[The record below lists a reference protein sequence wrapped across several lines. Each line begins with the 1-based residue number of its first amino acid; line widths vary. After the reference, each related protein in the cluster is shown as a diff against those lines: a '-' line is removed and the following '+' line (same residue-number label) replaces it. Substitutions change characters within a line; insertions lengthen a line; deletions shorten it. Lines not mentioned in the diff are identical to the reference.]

1 MKEAFE
7 YIAQELDRR
16 YRAGE
21 EQVFVSDANWERL
34 QALKTSS
41 PASGKAAKTALSQ
54 APRGQPLATD
64 TKPVAGKSDPDTAAL
79 FPESTTPSAAKPKA
93 KAAVKAPVLPPPP
106 VLNVPDGSAA
116 ERLAWLREQLLNC
129 AESRRHVAPGNQL
142 VFGVGNPTADLF
154 FVGEA
159 PGADEAIRGEP
170 FVGKAGELL
179 DKMIKAMGLQRESV
193 YIANILTWRPEH
205 DQPTGNRPPTQEE
218 MEFCLP
224 YLKAQIEVVAP
235 KVLVAL
241 GNTAVTG
248 LLGPDPKRRLTSIR
262 GQWHAFAGLPLMIS
276 FHPAYLLRNNTART
290 KRLAWED
297 MLAVMERLELPI
309 SDKQRG
315 YFLSKSTT

>member
-1 MKEAFE
+1 MKEALE
-7 YIAQELDRR
+7 YIAHELDRR

-21 EQVFVSDANWERL
+21 ERVFVSDANWDRL
-34 QALKTSS
+34 QKLK
-41 PASGKAAKTALSQ
+41 PSGNAARKATVATPSVAPKAARVSSDAVAEMLSPSATAPQSAANESAATKTA
-54 APRGQPLATD
+54 
-64 TKPVAGKSDPDTAAL
+64 
-79 FPESTTPSAAKPKA
+79 A
-93 KAAVKAPVLPPPP
+93 KAPTFPPPP
-106 VLNVPDGSAA
+106 VLEMPSGTAP

-129 AESRRHVAPGNQL
+129 TESRSHVAPGNQL
-142 VFGVGNPTADLF
+142 VFGVGNPEADLF

-159 PGADEAIRGEP
+159 PGADEAVRGEP

-179 DKMIKAMGLQRESV
+179 NKMIMAMGLKRESV

-205 DQPTGNRPPTQEE
+205 NQPTGNRPPTLEE

-262 GQWHAFAGLPLMIS
+262 GQWHEFAGLPLMIS
-276 FHPAYLLRNNTART
+276 FHPAYLLRNGTART
-290 KRLAWED
+290 KRSAWED

-315 YFLSKSTT
+315 YFLPKG

>member
-1 MKEAFE
+1 MKEALE

-16 YRAGE
+16 YRAGD

-34 QALKTSS
+34 QALRAPS
-41 PASGKAAKTALSQ
+41 PSGHKAAKHPASSMPREKLIPADSEPAQGKTNSATA
-54 APRGQPLATD
+54 PLY
-64 TKPVAGKSDPDTAAL
+64 
-79 FPESTTPSAAKPKA
+79 PEPSTPSAAKPKA
-93 KAAVKAPVLPPPP
+93 KAAAKAPALPPPP
-106 VLNVPDGSAA
+106 VLNVPDGIAT

-129 AESRRHVAPGNQL
+129 PESRCHVAPGNQL
-142 VFGVGNPTADLF
+142 VFGAGNPEADLF

-205 DQPTGNRPPTQEE
+205 EQPTGNRPPTLEE

-248 LLGPDPKRRLTSIR
+248 LLGHDPKRRLTSIR
-262 GQWHAFAGLPLMIS
+262 GQWHKFAGLPLMIS

-309 SDKQRG
+309 SDKQRA
-315 YFLSKSTT
+315 YFLPKT